1 MSAVALTDPITLPC
15 GLTLPNRLGRAAMTE
30 GLADARNNPTDRH
43 VRLYEANASGGAGL
57 ILTGNA
63 MVDRRH
69 LERARNVV
77 LDSLTDR
84 LALTRWAEAAGPHA
98 LVQISH
104 PGRQTNRFVQSHPVS
119 PSGGA
124 AVELAGLFARPKALS
139 VEEIVEV
146 RTRFIAAGRLAVDAG
161 FAGVQVHGAH
171 GYLLSSFLDPDLNR
185 RSDQYGGGI
194 EGRSKLLLETVGGLK
209 AALPDH
215 AAVAVKLDAR
225 DGGEEDLAWLG
236 NRLGEE
242 GADLLEISGG
252 NYEAPAMLGFEA
264 DGSVIRSAHESPFWQ
279 GAEAVSGATSVPV
292 MLTGGFRTRAGVD
305 QALESGVA
313 DMVGVGR
320 PLAVRPEL
328 AGEFLRG
335 ETDVLDRPAP
345 RITGPAL
352 VQRLSSAAANSG
364 WHRLQMKQTSRGEP
378 AKLELSAP
386 FAAINYI
393 AADAAL
399 ALRSRRT
406 RMKLAARTRPSG

>member
-1 MSAVALTDPITLPC
+1 LTSLTDPLTLPC
-15 GLTLPNRLGRAAMTE
+15 GLELPNRLGRAAMTE
-30 GLADARNNPTDRH
+30 GLADARNDPTDRH

-77 LDSLTDR
+77 LDSQTDSR
-84 LALTRWAEAAGPHA
+84 ALVRWAEAAGPHA

-104 PGRQTNRFVQSHPVS
+104 PGRQTTRFVQSHPVS

-124 AVELAGLFARPKALS
+124 AVELAGLFAKPRALS
-139 VEEIVEV
+139 LEEIVEI
-146 RTRFIAAGRLAVDAG
+146 RTRFITAGRLAADAG

-171 GYLLSSFLDPDLNR
+171 GYLLSSFLDPELNR
-185 RSDQYGGGI
+185 RSDEYGGDI
-194 EGRSKLLLETVGGLK
+194 KGRAKLLLQIVAAMK
-209 AALPDH
+209 AALPDR

-236 NRLGEE
+236 ERLGEE

-252 NYEAPAMLGFEA
+252 NYEAPAMLGLEA
-264 DGSVIRSAHESPFWQ
+264 DGSPIRSAHESPFWQ
-279 GAEAVSGATSVPV
+279 GAAAVSGATSVPV
-292 MLTGGFRTRAGVD
+292 MLTGGFRTRAGID

-328 AGEFLRG
+328 ADEFVRG
-335 ETDVLDRPAP
+335 ETGQLDRPAP

-352 VQRLSSAAANSG
+352 IQRLSGAAANSG
-364 WHRLQMKQTSRGEP
+364 WHRLQMKRTSEGAP
-378 AKLELSAP
+378 ADLSLNAWN
-386 FAAINYI
+386 AATNYI
-393 AADAAL
+393 AADAVL
-399 ALRSRRT
+399 AIQARRA
-406 RMKLAARTRPSG
+406 RMKLAAASRPSG